1 MERLLSQTAISRL
14 KPGDYLADRQTP
26 GLRVEAFKARK
37 SFIYRFR
44 DVRTGKL
51 RQVTIGD
58 AEVVSIADARDQVRA
73 LQRARKGGADP
84 RRVFEAPVGQILK
97 QESQTNYSIRSLVND
112 YCADKLAPLK
122 RGAERERMLRN
133 DLSAWFPREAASVSR
148 VDVRELVDSIV
159 TRAPDIAGRVLRELR
174 AAYKH
179 AAEREQIPEGTDPTH
194 GIAAPRA
201 SRYVPRD
208 RAFTEGEW
216 RQFARWLPKS
226 GISEDVRDA
235 LMLIALTACRPG
247 EATSARWSDVDVESG
262 TWTIR
267 ERKRGSAH
275 VVFLSIAARSLLRRR
290 RRAAPDAIHV
300 FPSPMRRDKPVRE
313 HALVWAITQAR
324 HDCPL
329 AHWTAHD
336 LQRSSATLLQ
346 SKGVRFEVVRRVL
359 GHYSTRNPTDI
370 YARQGFDAEAKA
382 AWGMLGAT
390 LSKLGAK

>member
-58 AEVVSIADARDQVRA
+58 AEVVPIADARDQVRA

-133 DLSAWFPREAASVSR
+133 DLSAWFPREAASVSH

-159 TRAPDIAGRVLRELR
+159 TRAPDIAGRVLRTAGSLQARGGARTDPGGYRPYARHCCAEGVALR
-174 AAYKH
+174 AARSRLH
-179 AAEREQIPEGTDPTH
+179 GRRVAPVRPMAAEVGHIRG
-194 GIAAPRA
+194 RA
-201 SRYVPRD
+201 
-208 RAFTEGEW
+208 
-216 RQFARWLPKS
+216 
-226 GISEDVRDA
+226 
-235 LMLIALTACRPG
+235 
-247 EATSARWSDVDVESG
+247 
-262 TWTIR
+262 
-267 ERKRGSAH
+267 
-275 VVFLSIAARSLLRRR
+275 
-290 RRAAPDAIHV
+290 
-300 FPSPMRRDKPVRE
+300 
-313 HALVWAITQAR
+313 
-324 HDCPL
+324 
-329 AHWTAHD
+329 
-336 LQRSSATLLQ
+336 
-346 SKGVRFEVVRRVL
+346 
-359 GHYSTRNPTDI
+359 
-370 YARQGFDAEAKA
+370 
-382 AWGMLGAT
+382 
-390 LSKLGAK
+390 